1 MYVPSKELLMRLMS
15 LTLALAIGALGA
27 CSDSTDL
34 DDEDDQ
40 ARIRVVHASP
50 DAPNV
55 DVLIDGAQ
63 VVTNAAF
70 TESSSYLDVDAGSR
84 VLRVEAVGTNTAAIT
99 TTLNAVGATDYT
111 VIAANRLAS
120 IEPLVLTDDNTAPT
134 AGNIK
139 LRVVHGAPGAPN
151 VDVYITAPTA
161 DLATATANFSNV
173 AFRGFSPYASVPA
186 GAYRV
191 RVTTAG
197 TRTVVIDSGTLTLT
211 TGQIRTAIARDITGG
226 GAPFGLIL
234 LSDLN

>member
-1 MYVPSKELLMRLMS
+1 MFVSYKELLMRLMS

-173 AFRGFSPYASVPA
+173 AFRGFSPYVSVPA